1 MRIGVKPLELDQVL
15 ASAAVAA
22 IIAIVLWILWL
33 GGVSV

>member
-1 MRIGVKPLELDQVL
+1 LQSDQVL
-15 ASAAVAA
+15 GSAAVAA